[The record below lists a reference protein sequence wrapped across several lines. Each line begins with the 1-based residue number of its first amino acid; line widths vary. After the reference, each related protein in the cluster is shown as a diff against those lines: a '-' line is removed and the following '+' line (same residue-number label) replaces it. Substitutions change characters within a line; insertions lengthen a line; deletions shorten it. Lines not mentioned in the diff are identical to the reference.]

1 MDNRKTLNFL
11 IILNVVLILVSGLLA
26 WKLYSTKTE
35 IRIIQ
40 EQKEESSADRDVLK
54 SELDSL
60 VAEHNKLKDQYGN
73 LNKKLVGKDSLI
85 QAQINEINVLISNKV
100 DLNRIR
106 KKMDALRRI
115 TQNYVHQIDSLFVVN
130 KTLKDENVKIKTDY
144 ESVQTRNSE
153 LTKAKDELTE
163 KVTTAAVL
171 RAFKITGKGIKTKKR
186 GTVEEAASKAKKVEK
201 IKISFTLLEN
211 SLLEAG
217 DRNIY
222 IRIAG
227 PDEKILSVSDLDSY
241 SFENNG
247 ERLQYSLKEV
257 VNYDK
262 KNQEVTVYWTQ
273 STEYKT
279 GSYTIDVFTD
289 NQHLGSGGFSLE

>member
-1 MDNRKTLNFL
+1 MDNKKTLNFL
-11 IILNVVLILVSGLLA
+11 IILNVVLILVSGFLA

-40 EQKEESSADRDVLK
+40 EQSEVSNNDRDVLK
-54 SELDSL
+54 HELDSL
-60 VAEHNKLKDQYGN
+60 VAEHLKLKDQYGS
-73 LNKKLVGKDSLI
+73 LNNKLLEKDSLI
-85 QAQINEINVLISNKV
+85 QAQINEINVLINNKV

-144 ESVQTRNSE
+144 ESVQNKNSE
-153 LTKAKDELTE
+153 LSKAKDELTQ

-171 RAFKITGKGIKTKKR
+171 RAYKVSGKGVRYKKR
-186 GTVEEAASKAKKVEK
+186 GAIEEISNKAKRVEQ
-201 IKISFTLLEN
+201 IKITFTLLEN
-211 SLLEAG
+211 SLLDAG
-217 DRNIY
+217 SKNIY

-227 PDEKILSVSDLDSY
+227 PDTKILSTSDSDAY
-241 SFENNG
+241 AFENNG
-247 ERLQYSLKEV
+247 EKLQYSLKEV

-262 KNQEVTVYWTQ
+262 KNQEVTVFWKQAGEFKPGAYN
-273 STEYKT
+273 
-279 GSYTIDVFTD
+279 IDVFTD
-289 NQHLGSGGFSLE
+289 NLQLGSGGFALE